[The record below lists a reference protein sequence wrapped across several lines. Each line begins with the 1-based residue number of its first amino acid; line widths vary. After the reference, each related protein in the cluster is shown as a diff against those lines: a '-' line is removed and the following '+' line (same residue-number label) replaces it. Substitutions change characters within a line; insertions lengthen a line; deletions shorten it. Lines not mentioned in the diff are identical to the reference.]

1 MNKLNSISTLIELGN
16 YLKYSFAFVLI
27 ESGLQEEY
35 DINWN
40 IQYMDL
46 GVLGDDMANRD
57 LRIILEIVIVQK
69 SAKFDNEEAELI
81 ISKLKEKFNITVE
94 PLYATIER
102 NGKFVMITKMQDVS
116 KKRYELICTKNIS
129 PKFQDFKVT
138 ISIESVLRKMLPD
151 AKLILTDE
159 DVQRHA
165 EKIIDEFREE
175 NNYLNSFIEK
185 LSTDTN
191 PLIITEGKTDLQ
203 HIRKAKEK
211 LNLDTINIEFCEI
224 TENWGDSK
232 LKTLLEQSAI
242 LNHSRVIIGIF
253 DRDDE
258 TIVQEIENNESIL
271 KDYGNNVFGICIPL
285 QNESIYGNKISI
297 EHYYPENI
305 LMKSDP
311 NSRRLF
317 LGNEFYHSGNSRD
330 GNYQTRISKI
340 QHKVDVN
347 GVIDE
352 KVFEKND
359 LEQKNSIALTKA
371 NFANLVETDV
381 EFIGDFDFIS
391 FVELF
396 KRIEIVLN
404 YSKNKA

>member
-1 MNKLNSISTLIELGN
+1 MNKLNSISILIELAN

-35 DINWN
+35 EINWN

-46 GVLGDDMANRD
+46 GILGDEITNRD
-57 LRIILEIVIVQK
+57 LSIFLEIAIVQK
-69 SAKFDNEEAELI
+69 SLKFDNEEAELI
-81 ISKLKEKFNITVE
+81 ISKLKEKFNITEE
-94 PLYATIER
+94 PLFETIER
-102 NGKFVMITKMQDVS
+102 NGKSFMITKMQDAS
-116 KKRYELICTKNIS
+116 KKRYELSCTKNIS
-129 PKFQDFKVT
+129 PKFQDYKVT

-175 NNYLNSFIEK
+175 NNYLNSVIEK
-185 LSTDTN
+185 FSTDTC

-211 LNLDTINIEFCEI
+211 LNIDTINIEFFEI
-224 TENWGDSK
+224 TEHWGDSK
-232 LKTLLEQSAI
+232 LKTLLEQSSK
-242 LNHSRVIIGIF
+242 LKHSRVIIGIF
-253 DRDDE
+253 DRDDDK
-258 TIVQEIENNESIL
+258 IVQEIENNESIL

-305 LMKSDP
+305 LKKSDY
-311 NSRRLF
+311 NNRRLF
-317 LGNEFYHSGNSRD
+317 LGKEFYHSGNSRD
-330 GNYQTRISKI
+330 GNYQTKTKKI

-352 KVFEKND
+352 KVFKKED
-359 LEQKNSIALTKA
+359 LEQNNSIALTKA
-371 NFANLVETDV
+371 NFANLVETNE
-381 EFIGDFDFIS
+381 EFIGDFDFKS
-391 FVELF
+391 FNELF
-396 KRIEIVLN
+396 ERIKEVLN
-404 YSKNKA
+404 YTKNKA